1 VNSLNALLSH
11 RWTRLTLIFIIGP
24 TLFYKALISPAIH
37 RISEYEEFTHTKAG
51 SLLSAISS
59 SPASKGEL
67 EQLGEVK
74 EFELTR
80 FKKVD
85 SRESMLHFSGAFADA
100 IASSARSY
108 GLKVSQVSMES
119 PLLKGSYVPVDDNAI
134 AKLEEFPSIQWSE
147 ASDPLDLPLLN
158 LPNVEIQIAVTAEYS
173 QVFSFID
180 SFADFPMPIT
190 LKNLELIANLA
201 ERAFR
206 LQIRGYYCDRISAS
220 SQATMTLA
228 FN

>member
-1 VNSLNALLSH
+1 V
-11 RWTRLTLIFIIGP
+11 
-24 TLFYKALISPAIH
+24 
-37 RISEYEEFTHTKAG
+37 
-51 SLLSAISS
+51 
-59 SPASKGEL
+59 SKGEL

-100 IASSARSY
+100 IASSAGSY
-108 GLKVSQVSMES
+108 GLKVSQVSLES
-119 PLLKGSYVPVDDNAI
+119 PLIKGSYAPVDDNAI
-134 AKLEEFPSIQWSE
+134 AKLEAFPSIQWSE

-180 SFADFPMPIT
+180 SFADFPIPIT
-190 LKNLELIANLA
+190 LKNLELIANPA

-206 LQIRGYYCDRISAS
+206 LQIRGYYCDQIAAS
-220 SQATMTLA
+220 SQANATLA
-228 FN
+228 LS

>member
-1 VNSLNALLSH
+1 M
-11 RWTRLTLIFIIGP
+11 
-24 TLFYKALISPAIH
+24 ALISPAIR
-37 RISEYEEFTHTKAG
+37 RISEYEEFTHAKAG
-51 SLLSAISS
+51 SLQSARSS
-59 SPASKGEL
+59 SPVSKGEL

-80 FKKVD
+80 FKRVD

-108 GLKVSQVSMES
+108 GLKVSQVSLES
-119 PLLKGSYVPVDDNAI
+119 PLIKGSYMPLDDNAI
-134 AKLEEFPSIQWSE
+134 AKLERFPSIQWSE

-158 LPNVEIQIAVTAEYS
+158 LPYVEIQVAVTAEYS

-180 SFADFPMPIT
+180 SFADFPIPIA
-190 LKNLELIANLA
+190 LKNLELIANPA

-206 LQIRGYYCDRISAS
+206 LQIRGYYCDRIATG
-220 SQATMTLA
+220 SQANITLA
-228 FN
+228 LN